1 MDFHS
6 FFVDSSMKDWKK
18 CVNEVIMLTF
28 IKNIKTGRVFKRI
41 NKNSPI
47 FTDGEDYIE
56 LVRAEIVDG
65 NIIRIDTKGN
75 QYSKIS

>member
-1 MDFHS
+1 MA
-6 FFVDSSMKDWKK
+6 
-18 CVNEVIMLTF
+18 NT

-47 FTDGEDYIE
+47 FTDGEDYID
-56 LVRAEIVDG
+56 LVQAEVVDN

-75 QYSKIS
+75 RYSKIS

>member
-1 MDFHS
+1 MA
-6 FFVDSSMKDWKK
+6 
-18 CVNEVIMLTF
+18 NT

-56 LVRAEIVDG
+56 LVQAEIVDDD
-65 NIIRIDTKGN
+65 IIRIDTKGN
-75 QYSKIS
+75 RYSKIS

>member
-1 MDFHS
+1 MAS
-6 FFVDSSMKDWKK
+6 
-18 CVNEVIMLTF
+18 T
-28 IKNIKTGRVFKRI
+28 IKNIKIGRVFKRI

-65 NIIRIDTKGN
+65 DLIRIDTKGN
-75 QYSKIS
+75 RYSKIS

>member
-1 MDFHS
+1 MA
-6 FFVDSSMKDWKK
+6 
-18 CVNEVIMLTF
+18 NT

-56 LVRAEIVDG
+56 LVQAEIVDG
-65 NIIRIDTKGN
+65 DLIRIDTKGN
-75 QYSKIS
+75 RYSKIS

>member
-1 MDFHS
+1 MA
-6 FFVDSSMKDWKK
+6 
-18 CVNEVIMLTF
+18 NT

-47 FTDGEDYIE
+47 FTDGEDYID
-56 LVRAEIVDG
+56 LVQAEIVDN

-75 QYSKIS
+75 RYSKIS

>member
-1 MDFHS
+1 MA
-6 FFVDSSMKDWKK
+6 
-18 CVNEVIMLTF
+18 NT

-56 LVRAEIVDG
+56 LVQAEVVDDD
-65 NIIRIDTKGN
+65 IIRIDTKGN
-75 QYSKIS
+75 HYSKIS